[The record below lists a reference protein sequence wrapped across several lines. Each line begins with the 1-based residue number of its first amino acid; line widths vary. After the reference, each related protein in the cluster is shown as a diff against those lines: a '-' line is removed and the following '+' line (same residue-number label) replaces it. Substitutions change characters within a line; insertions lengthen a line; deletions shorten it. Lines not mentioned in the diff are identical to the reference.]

1 MSERDL
7 YLMYLPQ
14 IAEMIAGC
22 QQMTQE
28 GYERWKQET
37 LQSVPHEAVGFM
49 QKVFAVVDMH
59 SGHRKASNDL
69 HMETYVCA
77 ATE

>member
-1 MSERDL
+1 
-7 YLMYLPQ
+7 MYLPQ

-28 GYERWKQET
+28 DYEQWKQET
-37 LQSVPHEAVGFM
+37 LQSVPDEAVGFM

-59 SGHRKASNDL
+59 SGHS
-69 HMETYVCA
+69 TCA
-77 ATE
+77 

>member
-1 MSERDL
+1 M

-28 GYERWKQET
+28 DYEQWKQET
-37 LQSVPHEAVGFM
+37 LQSVPDEAVGFM

-59 SGHRKASNDL
+59 SGHS
-69 HMETYVCA
+69 TCA
-77 ATE
+77 

>member
-1 MSERDL
+1 
-7 YLMYLPQ
+7 MYLPQ
-14 IAEMIAGC
+14 IAEMVVSC

-28 GYERWKQET
+28 DYEQWKQET
-37 LQSVPHEAVGFM
+37 LQLVPNEANDFM
-49 QKVFAVVDMH
+49 QKVFAVVDMY

>member
-1 MSERDL
+1 MSEREL

-14 IAEMIAGC
+14 IAEMIVNC

-28 GYERWKQET
+28 GYEQWKQET

-49 QKVFAVVDMH
+49 QKVFAVVDVH
-59 SGHRKASNDL
+59 SGHS
-69 HMETYVCA
+69 VCA
-77 ATE
+77 